1 MWAKFELGNTEPS
14 RNCEEKLHEEEEDRV
29 FENPNELE
37 KSVMWVLHETA
48 GR

>member
-1 MWAKFELGNTEPS
+1 MWAKFELVNIELS
-14 RNCEEKLHEEEEDRV
+14 RNCEEKEEDRV

-37 KSVMWVLHETA
+37 KLVMWVLHETA